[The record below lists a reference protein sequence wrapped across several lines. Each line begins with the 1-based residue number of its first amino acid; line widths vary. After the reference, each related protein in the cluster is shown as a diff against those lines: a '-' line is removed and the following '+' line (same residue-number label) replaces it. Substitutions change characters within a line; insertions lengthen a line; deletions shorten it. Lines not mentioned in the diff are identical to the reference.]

1 MADYA
6 NANNAANV
14 STTRGVVGGYFFKAP
29 IGTTDLPTAANFKT
43 WVPSNAWENQGYIP
57 EDGFTEGVEFG
68 DTTTLR
74 DINLDTV
81 DTDTGAATETLT
93 IGLMEINA
101 RSLATQYGDDNVT
114 DASGV
119 ITVEHDWSNAG
130 EAAVYALLLV
140 LKSGRRWVKLIRN
153 AKVTGLSE
161 FTGNKTTAA
170 QRQITLT
177 YSKSDNGEAGCVDF
191 IESNDTPAPVLTTL
205 SVTATGFTLTPAFA
219 AATHDYS
226 GTTTGNNATVTATST
241 GNTVKI
247 YDANG
252 NEYTSGTAITVV
264 SGTNNL
270 RIVVTDGDGYTGT
283 YHLTVNK

>member
-6 NANNAANV
+6 NPNNAANV
-14 STTRGVVGGYFFKAP
+14 STTRGVLGGYFFKAP
-29 IGTTDLPTAANFKT
+29 IGTTDLPTAANFAT
-43 WVPSNAWENQGYIP
+43 WVPSNAWANQGYVP

-101 RSLATQYGDDNVT
+101 RSLATEYGADNVT

-130 EAAVYALLLV
+130 EAAMYALLLV
-140 LKSGRRWVKLIRN
+140 LKNGRRWVKLIRN

-161 FTGNKTTAA
+161 YTGNKTTAA
-170 QRQITLT
+170 GRQITLT
-177 YSKSDNGEAGCVDF
+177 YSKSDNGDAGCVDF
-191 IESNDTPAPVLTTL
+191 IESTDTV
-205 SVTATGFTLTPAFA
+205 
-219 AATHDYS
+219 
-226 GTTTGNNATVTATST
+226 
-241 GNTVKI
+241 
-247 YDANG
+247 
-252 NEYTSGTAITVV
+252 
-264 SGTNNL
+264 
-270 RIVVTDGDGYTGT
+270 
-283 YHLTVNK
+283 